1 MELDDLL
8 KKRRKIQNLVLQN
21 EFFIKCMQNKVI
33 PSFIKFR
40 IQKSE
45 LKCSPVI
52 EKFFLNDLIS
62 KNLKVI
68 KNIKCLYQR
77 NLIETN
83 VWISRLDQLR
93 FLKYLNNIDKK
104 EKLKKF
110 TKHDKS
116 LNYLKKKRFGEVNDN
131 IGNILNLSSKT
142 LNNNEIN
149 VLKLG
154 LKFSIPIK
162 QISRESIFSNF
173 ESLSAQLNHHV
184 PKSVEAHNSL
194 DAKLCDFAHSY
205 SGTQLDLGDFRMI
218 KDCIKE
224 FKQLKNDKSIIIT
237 KPDKGSGVV
246 ILNSQDYI
254 NKMDNIIND
263 RTKFKHIGCVK
274 SFDAT
279 AKVEL
284 SFQRKMLRWV
294 KCKYIDT
301 STYDLI
307 RPVGSQRPKLYGL
320 PKVHKNDCPLRPI
333 LSMVGSPQNGLA
345 KFLVKTLT
353 PVLNKFS
360 KYTLK
365 DSFQFVD
372 KLRLI
377 PESQSKNSFM
387 VSYDIKSLFTNI
399 PLIEVIEICL
409 QELYHSDLRHP
420 EMPEFICK
428 EMLHM
433 AVLNVEF
440 SFNNEMYKQIDGVA
454 MGSPLGPILAN
465 IFVGYLEHKLFLRS
479 KAPLVYHRYVDD
491 TFVMFKNKI
500 ESASFLECLNSLHK
514 NLKFTKE
521 EELNNSLNFLDVC
534 IQRSIDGELSTKIYR
549 KLNSEALY
557 VPWTSFGPTKQ
568 KLGVLTGMV
577 KRFTRLCSPCHLEE
591 ELKTL
596 QNTFLALGYPGGLI
610 SKVITR
616 AKSSSALKMI
626 GPQKCPVYLK
636 LPFLG
641 KVSENFATRISEE
654 VGQVFG
660 SVRLRT
666 VLYTYRPLSGIYK
679 DVSPIQEKSNI
690 IYKFSC
696 HCGSGYVGKTSQ
708 RFHLRINQHVPKI
721 IRSWI
726 NGTSAQP
733 KKNYFSAI
741 GQHLLDNQ
749 VCAKNFK
756 ENSFSV
762 VARAEN
768 SFQLHILEALYIQSL
783 KPSLCKQK
791 KFVYQTR
798 LFKSLY

>member
-1 MELDDLL
+1 
-8 KKRRKIQNLVLQN
+8 
-21 EFFIKCMQNKVI
+21 
-33 PSFIKFR
+33 
-40 IQKSE
+40 
-45 LKCSPVI
+45 
-52 EKFFLNDLIS
+52 
-62 KNLKVI
+62 
-68 KNIKCLYQR
+68 
-77 NLIETN
+77 
-83 VWISRLDQLR
+83 
-93 FLKYLNNIDKK
+93 
-104 EKLKKF
+104 
-110 TKHDKS
+110 
-116 LNYLKKKRFGEVNDN
+116 
-131 IGNILNLSSKT
+131 
-142 LNNNEIN
+142 
-149 VLKLG
+149 
-154 LKFSIPIK
+154 
-162 QISRESIFSNF
+162 
-173 ESLSAQLNHHV
+173 
-184 PKSVEAHNSL
+184 
-194 DAKLCDFAHSY
+194 
-205 SGTQLDLGDFRMI
+205 
-218 KDCIKE
+218 
-224 FKQLKNDKSIIIT
+224 
-237 KPDKGSGVV
+237 
-246 ILNSQDYI
+246 
-254 NKMDNIIND
+254 
-263 RTKFKHIGCVK
+263 
-274 SFDAT
+274 
-279 AKVEL
+279 
-284 SFQRKMLRWV
+284 
-294 KCKYIDT
+294 
-301 STYDLI
+301 
-307 RPVGSQRPKLYGL
+307 
-320 PKVHKNDCPLRPI
+320 
-333 LSMVGSPQNGLA
+333 MVGSPQNGLA

-654 VGQVFG
+654 IGQVFG